1 LQISPFQLLPPIN
14 KSVVNFTKMA
24 QNSVNS
30 PTATNKHL
38 ARQFSQSK
46 VVQNHA
52 APPIEEVRVNMAE
65 MKVEDRPVALV
76 TNVGSCVAVCIHDSI
91 NKCGGLAHVMLPSS
105 SVTRNK
111 SFPLK
116 YADTAVPAL
125 TEALRKMGK
134 SSVALSAKI
143 VGGANMFPNMK
154 SITLNIGE
162 KNVKAVRQALA
173 TEGVRLL
180 AEDVGGNYGRRV
192 SFNVVDGSVRVQNG
206 KREFKII

>member
-1 LQISPFQLLPPIN
+1 MQIPPFQPLSPIN

-30 PTATNKHL
+30 PTATKKHL
-38 ARQFSQSK
+38 APQFSQSK

-91 NKCGGLAHVMLPSS
+91 NKCGGLAHIMLPSS
-105 SVTRNK
+105 TVTRNK

-125 TEALRKMGK
+125 TGALRKLGK
-134 SSVALSAKI
+134 SSVALSAKM
-143 VGGANMFPNMK
+143 VGGANMFPNMR
-154 SITLNIGE
+154 SVTLNVGE
-162 KNVKAVRQALA
+162 KNVEAVRQALVA
-173 TEGVRLL
+173 EGVRLL
-180 AEDVGGNYGRRV
+180 AEDVGGNCGRRV
-192 SFNVVDGSVRVQNG
+192 SFNVVDGSVHVRNG
-206 KREFKII
+206 RREVKII